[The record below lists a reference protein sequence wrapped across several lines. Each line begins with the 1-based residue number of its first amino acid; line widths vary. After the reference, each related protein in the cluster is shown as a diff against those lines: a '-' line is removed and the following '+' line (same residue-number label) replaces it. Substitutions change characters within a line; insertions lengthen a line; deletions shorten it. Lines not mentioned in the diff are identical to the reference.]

1 MRRVVSYLGAMGR
14 YGETAFILP
23 RYGHGEAPQAFSRAC
38 AVFGGIYMLRTDVA
52 SVAFWP
58 APARAAAGETTSA
71 GGVTTAVSAD
81 GATMAAQSAAAQSA
95 AASSAAPAAPP
106 QEAASVFTVTTSDGQ
121 LLRARHVAST
131 SAYLPQCLYSRLPPA
146 PLALGC
152 AVCVVSP
159 PLSPEDFALAFAPDG
174 SLARAGSSSG
184 AGRVGG
190 NVAPGTG
197 KQLFSLVIPPLA
209 PGLANPSAVYVL
221 QQGAGNAMTP
231 DDSAA
236 TLNVWTQAP
245 SACGGRDA
253 AVAVVQRLLSL
264 LLAPAAAAIDAGAA
278 VASDAEAAG
287 ASSVSVGAEA
297 TSSASDSA
305 SAAGDSRRCRLL
317 HCQLLSY
324 EGRDTSS
331 LQPATQPACGTGSA
345 GGFEEGKLPSRWH
358 ILQGRSVQP
367 LRLSSEFDT
376 AEARRVF
383 AAVCPAK
390 QFFGPAEIAT
400 EPAEAE
406 EDAADS
412 SAATPRADSIAPAA
426 APPAAEPAAEATAA
440 ADASAATPVES
451 APAAAVEEDDL
462 DVESALALL
471 KGDADF

>member
-1 MRRVVSYLGAMGR
+1 VDAQTGMQRVVSYLGAMGR

-52 SVAFWP
+52 SVSYGP
-58 APARAAAGETTSA
+58 APARADAGAATSA
-71 GGVTTAVSAD
+71 GGATP
-81 GATMAAQSAAAQSA
+81 GAP
-95 AASSAAPAAPP
+95 ASGAAPVAAEDAAP
-106 QEAASVFTVTTSDGQ
+106 VFTITTSDGQ
-121 LLRARHVAST
+121 PLRARHVAST
-131 SAYLPQCLYSRLPPA
+131 SAYLPRGLFSRLPPA
-146 PLALGC
+146 PLALGA

-174 SLARAGSSSG
+174 SLARAGSDGG

-264 LLAPAAAAIDAGAA
+264 LLAPAAAASDAAA
-278 VASDAEAAG
+278 VVTNDAEAAATAAAEG
-287 ASSVSVGAEA
+287 VGAIPVSAGAES
-297 TSSASDSA
+297 TSSASDTA

-331 LQPATQPACGTGSA
+331 LQPAQLACAASSA
-345 GGFEEGKLPSRWH
+345 SGFEEGKFPSRWH

-390 QFFGPAEIAT
+390 QFFGPPEIPT
-400 EPAEAE
+400 DPAEAE
-406 EDAADS
+406 KDAAGPAAATQGFDS
-412 SAATPRADSIAPAA
+412 TATAATPAAAEPADASTVSPAA
-426 APPAAEPAAEATAA
+426 PIPAAPAPPAAA
-440 ADASAATPVES
+440 ADVAV
-451 APAAAVEEDDL
+451 VEEEEDL

-471 KGDADF
+471 KGDADL